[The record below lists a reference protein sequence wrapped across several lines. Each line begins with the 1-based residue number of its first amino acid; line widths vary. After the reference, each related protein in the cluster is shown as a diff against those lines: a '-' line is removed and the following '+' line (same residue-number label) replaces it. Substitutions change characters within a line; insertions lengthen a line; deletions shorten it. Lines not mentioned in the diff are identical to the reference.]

1 MLLWLCHVGASHARR
16 AQDFYATTA
25 LAFVHKAHAAV
36 NIFQSNMNCQTQID
50 RQRLFLEYRKIFVDR
65 NACVRKR
72 RVVRKLVSDQQP
84 VPDDSVGDGHIDQ
97 IIPSLISLP
106 KCRVF
111 ESEEE
116 ARKHFPDLFSE
127 PLQEPTANDISK
139 KRKASSGRA
148 VEEKCMLQAECIE
161 KPTGGTAAGKIVAS
175 LLFNT
180 KRLT

>member
-1 MLLWLCHVGASHARR
+1 MLLWLCHVGASHVRR

-25 LAFVHKAHAAV
+25 LAFVHKAHATV
-36 NIFQSNMNCQTQID
+36 NIFRSKMNCQTQID
-50 RQRLFLEYRKIFVDR
+50 RQRLFLEYRELFVGR

-72 RVVRKLVSDQQP
+72 RVVRKLVSDQRP
-84 VPDDSVGDGHIDQ
+84 VPGDSVGDGHIDQ
-97 IIPSLISLP
+97 IVPSLISLL

-127 PLQEPTANDISK
+127 PPQEPSAKNISK

-148 VEEKCMLQAECIE
+148 IEGKCMLQAECIE
-161 KPTGGTAAGKIVAS
+161 EPTGGTAAGKIVAS
-175 LLFNT
+175 LLFDT